1 MAQIHDINDANW
13 QQIIGDKPA
22 LILLSTGD
30 GVRSDFASQFKKSA
44 QSKNSV
50 VFAQVNPNDNPQLAQ
65 TFNFKEKP
73 LLIGYLCG
81 EIELRRVRPWGTD
94 VVLAIELLENKV
106 KELKPPMDN
115 NNKEEQTQIIA
126 GKPVAVTD
134 ATFQEQVID
143 YSHEMPV
150 VVDFWAEWCGPCRQV
165 APILETLAGEF
176 DGQLRIAKVDTD
188 ANQALAQSFRIMSIP
203 TIMVFKKGH
212 IIFSQPG
219 ALPEAAFRD
228 LFQQAIDL
236 DIEKALAEHAAS
248 ENADEN

>member
-1 MAQIHDINDANW
+1 MTQIHEINDANW
-13 QQIIGDKPA
+13 QQVIGDKPA
-22 LILLSTGD
+22 LILLSTGE
-30 GVRSDFASQFKKSA
+30 GVRGDFASQFKKSA
-44 QSKNSV
+44 QNTKNL
-50 VFAQVNPNDNPQLAQ
+50 VFAQVNPTNNPQLAQ

-106 KELKPPMDN
+106 KELNPPMD

-150 VVDFWAEWCGPCRQV
+150 VVDFWAEWCGPCRMV

-236 DIEKALAEHAAS
+236 DIEKALAEHA
-248 ENADEN
+248 ENEHADEN